1 MPAALLPRRTI
12 TPPSSTPLERAV
24 DAAFPRWDE
33 LAKAVEPES
42 TRQNPAL
49 LPWRAA
55 HWQIGQFDRYFADP
69 RDLLANGLPWLRER
83 GSAAAVRRAMG
94 WLGYRGVKIEED
106 GALLH
111 IDPGRE
117 ITAAD
122 LRRLAHVVKASL
134 PLHVHFYRVFHGLDR
149 RVLRLNCNPGLNH
162 GLLQADSGTP
172 MDAGDGTTIWVSQG
186 KVSGG
191 GVGPVTGEFAVG
203 GSTGRHTG
211 CVRRPDSKL
220 LNYYRLNGEVQL
232 PTAGGGRSRHGTVV
246 TGYVLQQAYGGNVQ
260 GPPMHSGLPPLMG
273 KPVGGT
279 ISRAGRNMPRTEPDR
294 TWETGYWDDDT
305 WQHSDVVGGN
315 IVIENSGE

>member
-94 WLGYRGVKIEED
+94 WLGYRGIKMEED

-122 LRRLAHVVKASL
+122 LRQLAHVVKASI
-134 PLHVHFYRVFHGLDR
+134 PLHVHFYRVFHLLDR
-149 RVLRLNCNPGLNH
+149 RMLRLNRKPGLNN
-162 GLLQADSGTP
+162 GLLQANSGTP
-172 MDAGDGTTIWVSQG
+172 MDAGDGTTILVSQG
-186 KVSGG
+186 KYSGG
-191 GVGPVTGEFAVG
+191 IAPRLTGAAIVGTRRTVAAGRMRRTDCMLLNLYRLG
-203 GSTGRHTG
+203 GR
-211 CVRRPDSKL
+211 VRRPWAGAL
-220 LNYYRLNGEVQL
+220 RTTAAGTAPAYQRLAVYGANQHSTGLHNGLSSPLGQPL
-232 PTAGGGRSRHGTVV
+232 AGGMATAGRE
-246 TGYVLQQAYGGNVQ
+246 L
-260 GPPMHSGLPPLMG
+260 
-273 KPVGGT
+273 
-279 ISRAGRNMPRTEPDR
+279 PRTIPDR
-294 TWETGYWDDDT
+294 TWETGGWDGDT
-305 WQHSDVVGGN
+305 WQSTDIAGGN
-315 IVIENSGE
+315 IVIQDNGE

>member
-1 MPAALLPRRTI
+1 MPAALSPRRTI

-42 TRQNPAL
+42 TRHNPAL

-94 WLGYRGVKIEED
+94 WLGYRGIKMEED

-122 LRRLAHVVKASL
+122 LRKLAHVVKASI

-149 RVLRLNCNPGLNH
+149 RVLRLNCHPGLNR

-186 KVSGG
+186 KANGG
-191 GVGPVTGEFAVG
+191 QVAPITGDFVQG

-211 CVRRPDSKL
+211 CVHRPDSKL
-220 LNYYRLNGEVQL
+220 LNYYRLGGAVQR
-232 PTAGGGRSRHGTVV
+232 PTAGGSRSSRGNVLV
-246 TGYVLQQAYGGNVQ
+246 GYELQQARGGNLQ
-260 GPPMHSGLPPLMG
+260 GPPMNPALPPLLG
-273 KPVGGT
+273 QAVGG
-279 ISRAGRNMPRTEPDR
+279 SMSSAGRNMPRTVPNR
-294 TWETGYWDDDT
+294 TWQTGYWDGDT
-305 WQHSDVVGGN
+305 WQHSDVGGGN